1 LRTRDVPSGPR
12 HKALRFASM
21 ASRVG
26 LDRAAVVQAAIDI
39 VDRDGVDALTMARLA
54 ASLGIRVP
62 SLYAH
67 VPGQAGLRRELWMW
81 TVNDLGER
89 LRESVMGRSRHEA
102 LAAFAEAFRHYART
116 WPGRYRLTLSPP
128 DPLDGEALDVGRHAN
143 AAFDAVIRSF
153 GLTGSEAVHLG
164 RAVRSAI
171 HGFVGLEARYALG
184 PDSVDESFAHLLVLL
199 SRGLTPAAA
208 VAAAG

>member
-1 LRTRDVPSGPR
+1 
-12 HKALRFASM
+12 M

-39 VDRDGVDALTMARLA
+39 VDREGVEALTMARLA

-67 VPGQAGLRRELWMW
+67 VPGQTGLRRELWMW
-81 TVNDLGER
+81 TVNDLGEC
-89 LRESVMGRSRHEA
+89 LRESVMGRSSHEA
-102 LAAFAEAFRHYART
+102 LAAFASAFRDYARS
-116 WPGRYRLTLSPP
+116 WPGRYQLTLSPP
-128 DPLDGEALDVGRHAN
+128 QPLDDAALDVGRRAN
-143 AAFDAVIRSF
+143 SAFDAVIRSF
-153 GLTGSEAVHLG
+153 GLTGAEAVHLG

-171 HGFVGLEARYALG
+171 HGFIGLEARYALG
-184 PDSVDESFAHLLVLL
+184 PENVDESFGHLLTLL
-199 SRGLTPAAA
+199 SRGLAPAEA

>member
-1 LRTRDVPSGPR
+1 
-12 HKALRFASM
+12 M

-26 LDRAAVVQAAIDI
+26 LDRAAVVRAAIDI

-67 VPGQAGLRRELWMW
+67 VPGQTGLRRELWMW

-89 LRESVMGRSRHEA
+89 LRESVMGRSDHEA
-102 LAAFAEAFRHYART
+102 LGAFATAFRDYARA
-116 WPGRYRLTLSPP
+116 WPGRYQLTLTPP
-128 DPLDGEALDVGRHAN
+128 DPLDDAALEVGRRAN
-143 AAFDAVIRSF
+143 SAFDAVIRSF
-153 GLTGSEAVHLG
+153 GLTGEEDVHLG

-171 HGFVGLEARYALG
+171 HGFIGLEARYSLG
-184 PDSVDESFAHLLVLL
+184 PENVDESFEHLLRLL
-199 SRGLTPAAA
+199 ARGLVPTAT

>member
-1 LRTRDVPSGPR
+1 
-12 HKALRFASM
+12 M

-26 LDRAAVVQAAIDI
+26 LDRPAVVQAAIDI
-39 VDRDGVDALTMARLA
+39 VDREGVDALTMARLA

-67 VPGQAGLRRELWMW
+67 VAGQADLRRELWMW

-89 LRESVMGRSRHEA
+89 LRESVMGRSDRAA
-102 LAAFAEAFRHYART
+102 LAAFATAFRDYALS
-116 WPGRYRLTLSPP
+116 WPGRYQLTLSPP
-128 DPLDGEALDVGRHAN
+128 VPLDGEALEVGRRAN

-153 GLTGSEAVHLG
+153 GLTGADAVHVG

-171 HGFVGLEARYALG
+171 HGFIGLESRYALG
-184 PDSVDESFAHLLVLL
+184 PEDVNESFGHLLTLL
-199 SRGLTPAAA
+199 ALGLAAA
-208 VAAAG
+208 TPIAAAG

>member
-1 LRTRDVPSGPR
+1 
-12 HKALRFASM
+12 M

-39 VDRDGVDALTMARLA
+39 VDREGVEALTMARLA

-89 LRESVMGRSRHEA
+89 LRESVMGRSGHEA
-102 LAAFAEAFRHYART
+102 LAAFATAFRYYARDY
-116 WPGRYRLTLSPP
+116 PGRYQLTLSPP
-128 DPLDGEALDVGRHAN
+128 DPLDDEALDVGRRAN
-143 AAFDAVIRSF
+143 TAFEAVIRSF
-153 GLTGSEAVHLG
+153 GLSGVDAVHLG
-164 RAVRSAI
+164 RAVRASI

-184 PDSVDESFAHLLVLL
+184 PENVDESFGHLLTLL
-199 SRGLTPAAA
+199 SRGLAPADV
-208 VAAAG
+208 VAATG

>member
-1 LRTRDVPSGPR
+1 
-12 HKALRFASM
+12 M

-67 VPGQAGLRRELWMW
+67 VAGQAGLRRELWMW
-81 TVNDLGER
+81 TVNDLGEC
-89 LRESVMGRSRHEA
+89 LRESVMGRSGPEA
-102 LAAFAEAFRHYART
+102 LAAFATAFRDYARS
-116 WPGRYRLTLSPP
+116 WPGRYQLTLSPP
-128 DPLDGEALDVGRHAN
+128 EPLDDDALDVGRRAN
-143 AAFDAVIRSF
+143 SAFEAVIRSF
-153 GLTGSEAVHLG
+153 GLAGEEAVHLG

-171 HGFVGLEARYALG
+171 HGFIGLESRYSLG
-184 PDSVDESFAHLLVLL
+184 PENIDESFDHLLVIL
-199 SRGLTPAAA
+199 SRGLVHAP
-208 VAAAG
+208 VSVGAGQEH

>member
-1 LRTRDVPSGPR
+1 
-12 HKALRFASM
+12 M
-21 ASRVG
+21 ASRFG

-67 VPGQAGLRRELWMW
+67 VPGQTGLRRELWMW

-89 LRESVMGRSRHEA
+89 LRARGVTTVVNLRSPQEMMGRSGHEA
-102 LAAFAEAFRHYART
+102 LAAFATAFRDYARA
-116 WPGRYRLTLSPP
+116 WPGRYQLTLTPP
-128 DPLDGEALDVGRHAN
+128 VPLDDDALEVGRRAN
-143 AAFDAVIRSF
+143 SAFDAVIRSF
-153 GLTGSEAVHLG
+153 GLTGEEAVHLG

-171 HGFVGLEARYALG
+171 HGFIGLESRYSLG
-184 PDSVDESFAHLLVLL
+184 PESIDESFAHLLTLL
-199 SRGLTPAAA
+199 ARGLVPTAA

>member
-1 LRTRDVPSGPR
+1 
-12 HKALRFASM
+12 M

-26 LDRAAVVQAAIDI
+26 LDRAAVVRAAIDI

-67 VPGQAGLRRELWMW
+67 VPGQTGLRRELWMW

-89 LRESVMGRSRHEA
+89 LRESVMGRSEHEA
-102 LAAFAEAFRHYART
+102 LAAFATAFRDYARA
-116 WPGRYRLTLSPP
+116 WPGRYQLTLTPP
-128 DPLDGEALDVGRHAN
+128 NPLDEAALDVGRRAN
-143 AAFDAVIRSF
+143 SAFDAVIRSF
-153 GLTGSEAVHLG
+153 GLTGEEAVHLG
-164 RAVRSAI
+164 RAVRAAI
-171 HGFVGLEARYALG
+171 HGFIGLEARYSLG
-184 PDSVDESFAHLLVLL
+184 PENIDESFEHLLQLL
-199 SRGLTPAAA
+199 ARGLVPAAA

>member
-1 LRTRDVPSGPR
+1 
-12 HKALRFASM
+12 M

-67 VPGQAGLRRELWMW
+67 VPGQTGLRRELWMW

-89 LRESVMGRSRHEA
+89 LRESVMGRSGHEA
-102 LAAFAEAFRHYART
+102 LAAFATAFRDYAQAR
-116 WPGRYRLTLSPP
+116 PGRYQLTLSPP
-128 DPLDGEALDVGRHAN
+128 QPLDEAALEVGRRAN
-143 AAFDAVIRSF
+143 SAFEAVIRSF
-153 GLTGSEAVHLG
+153 GLTGAEAVHLG
-164 RAVRSAI
+164 RAVRAAI
-171 HGFVGLEARYALG
+171 HGFVALESRYSLG
-184 PDSVDESFAHLLVLL
+184 PENVDESFDHLLTLL
-199 SRGLTPAAA
+199 ARGLVPST

>member
-1 LRTRDVPSGPR
+1 
-12 HKALRFASM
+12 M

-39 VDRDGVDALTMARLA
+39 VDRDGFDALTMARLA

-67 VPGQAGLRRELWMW
+67 VPGQTGLRRELWMW

-89 LRESVMGRSRHEA
+89 LRESVMGRSGHEA
-102 LAAFAEAFRHYART
+102 LAAFADAFRHYAHD

-128 DPLDGEALDVGRHAN
+128 EPLDDEALDVGRRAN

-153 GLTGSEAVHLG
+153 GLTGTEAVHLG
-164 RAVRSAI
+164 RAVRAAI

-184 PDSVDESFAHLLVLL
+184 PDSVDESFAHLLALL
-199 SRGLTPAAA
+199 SRGLTPAA